1 MREETMKSMILSL
14 LAGVS
19 VLIAGCQPPGQ
30 PTPTPAPQPTVPQ
43 ATPQRTSAAHSD
55 RVILAA
61 DAAGDAPKGTAGSE
75 TAAGKGVNH
84 NGYSAES
91 YRLVSE
97 KDEIASVLRNGL
109 VVITKRVASPVVA
122 VRGVALTGGVYEG
135 KWLGGGLSHLLEHLV
150 AGGSNGRRSE
160 EQNKELLQAIG
171 NNSNAFTTEDHTAFF
186 VNTTPEHMEQ
196 AVDLVTGWMFTA
208 SITPDEYRRE
218 YQVVQRELEMGKGE
232 PDRQLFYMM
241 ASNRYRVSPARVP
254 VIGYQAVIQGLSRDD
269 VYSYFKQAYVPNN
282 MMFVVAGNVDPEK
295 MLKAVEKFSD
305 YAPGRE
311 FSHDIQQEPAVLAPR
326 TLAATFPKLGEAR
339 LNLAFPSVSLYGQDM
354 YAMDLLAAVLGQG
367 ESSILTEELR
377 DKRQL
382 VSGITAD
389 DETPAYASGSFDVMM
404 ELPPEKVQ
412 EATKAVLD
420 VLESAKTKPIEE
432 DRLQRA
438 KSMLR
443 AAHIAQIQKVEDLA
457 GQLTD
462 DFMTTGDT
470 HFSEL
475 YLKRIDQL
483 TPKDLQ
489 AVAKKYFD
497 RGKLITTALFPA
509 EYAGAAGL
517 PKVEDI
523 LRPAATTQEVAQKQS
538 GPSEV
543 QRTVLDDGTV
553 LLVKRIPT
561 SPLVSVQMYALGG
574 LTAEDAKTNGLGNL
588 TMHMLTRGT
597 KTRSAA
603 QIAEFFDSIGGEVSA
618 TCGNNTWAWAAS
630 FLSKDLDKALPAY
643 ADVVNNPTFPE
654 DEAAAMKKR
663 TESAIAAQD
672 ADWFAQAG
680 RFFRQKFYGPMNSPY
695 QFVALGTEKNVESFT
710 PEQMRDWYE
719 KKVQTAPRVLAIY
732 GDVDPDHVKQLAA
745 DLLGKGAKRPE
756 PQRPTQPSERQGGQT
771 SETPSINVTRVEVQ
785 KTEQELAGVVIGFKS
800 DSVIGDPTN
809 YTLDVIDTL
818 TSGFT
823 YPTGYIFETLRGL
836 GLVYVAD
843 ARNAP
848 GRDAALPG
856 TFEAY
861 AGTGP
866 ENVNK
871 VVELTLENIARV
883 EGSEKDVNMD
893 WFKRSKELMVVA
905 DAMENETP
913 TAQAQLAAVDEVL
926 GLGYDYHKQF
936 PDAVR
941 AVTLDQVRQVAR
953 QRLRDCIVTISTPR
967 PDLVNIK
974 PGVRTYS
981 SFPPVDLAPKGVTH
995 DVSSGGK

>member
-1 MREETMKSMILSL
+1 MKSIILSL
-14 LAGVS
+14 LAGAS

-30 PTPTPAPQPTVPQ
+30 PAPTPAPSPTVPQ
-43 ATPQRTSAAHSD
+43 AAPQRVSAAKGE
-55 RVILAA
+55 RVLLAA
-61 DAAGDAPKGTAGSE
+61 DGAGETPTGTAGSE
-75 TAAGKGVNH
+75 TAKGKSVGNG
-84 NGYSAES
+84 GYSAES

-97 KDEIASVLRNGL
+97 KDEIVSVLRNGL

-150 AGGSNGRRSE
+150 AGGSNGRRTE

-241 ASNRYRVSPARVP
+241 AMNRYRVSPARVP

-269 VYSYFKQAYVPNN
+269 VYSYYRQAYVPNN
-282 MMFVVAGNVDPEK
+282 MMFVVAGNEDPEK
-295 MLKAVEKFSD
+295 MLKAVEKNSD
-305 YAPGRE
+305 YPPGRE

-339 LNLAFPSVSLYGQDM
+339 LNLAFPSVSMYGQDM

-367 ESSILTEELR
+367 ESSILTQELR

-382 VSGITAD
+382 VSAITAD
-389 DETPAYASGSFDVMM
+389 DETPSYASGSFDVLM
-404 ELPPEKVQ
+404 ELAPDKVQ

-420 VLESAKTKPIEE
+420 VLESAKTRPLDEE
-432 DRLQRA
+432 RLERA

-457 GQLTD
+457 GQLGD
-462 DFMTTGDT
+462 DFMTAGDT

-475 YLKRIDQL
+475 YLKRIDAL
-483 TPKDLQ
+483 KPKDLQ

-523 LRPAATTQEVAQKQS
+523 LRPAATTQEVAQKET
-538 GPSEV
+538 GASEV
-543 QRTVLDDGTV
+543 RRSVLDNGTV

-597 KTRSAA
+597 KTKNAQ
-603 QIAEFFDSIGGEVSA
+603 QIAEFFDAIGGEVGA
-618 TCGNNTWAWAAS
+618 TCGNNTWAWSAS
-630 FLSKDLDKALPAY
+630 FLSKDFDKALPAY
-643 ADVVNNPTFPE
+643 ADVVNNPALPDE
-654 DEAAAMKKR
+654 EAAAMKKR
-663 TESAIAAQD
+663 TESAIAAED

-680 RFFRQKFYGPMNSPY
+680 RYFRQQFYGPMNSPY
-695 QFVALGTEKNVESFT
+695 QFVALGTEKNVEGFT
-710 PEQMRDWYE
+710 TQQMRDWYE
-719 KKVQTAPRVLAIY
+719 KKVQAAPRVLAIY
-732 GDVDPDHVKQLAA
+732 GDVDPDHARQLAA
-745 DLLGKGAKRPE
+745 ELLGSGPKRPE
-756 PQRPTQPSERQGGQT
+756 PQRPTERAAGQQGGQS
-771 SETPSINVTRVEVQ
+771 SETPSINITRVEVQ
-785 KTEQELAGVVIGFKS
+785 KTDQELAGVVIGFKS

-843 ARNAP
+843 ARNVP
-848 GRDAALPG
+848 GRDGALPG

-866 ENVNK
+866 QNVNK

-883 EGSEKDVNMD
+883 EGSENDVNMD
-893 WFKRSKELMVVA
+893 WFKRCKELMVVA

-926 GLGYDYHKQF
+926 GLGYDYHKRF
-936 PDAVR
+936 PDKVR
-941 AVTLDQVRQVAR
+941 AVTLDEVRQVAR
-953 QRLRDCIVTISTPR
+953 QRLRDCVVTISTPR

>member
-1 MREETMKSMILSL
+1 MKSMVLSL
-14 LAGVS
+14 FVGVCF
-19 VLIAGCQPPGQ
+19 VTAGCQPPGQ

-43 ATPQRTSAAHSD
+43 AAPQRTSAARGD

-61 DAAGDAPKGTAGSE
+61 DAAAEEPKGIGGSE
-75 TAAGKGVNH
+75 TAGEKGVGH

-91 YRLVSE
+91 YRLVSG
-97 KDEIASVLRNGL
+97 KDEIVSVLRNGL

-150 AGGSNGRRSE
+150 AGGSNGRRTE

-241 ASNRYRVSPARVP
+241 AMNRYHYSPARVP

-282 MMFVVAGNVDPEK
+282 LMFVVAGNEDPEK
-295 MLKAVEKFSD
+295 MLKAVERYSD
-305 YAPGRE
+305 YPPGRE
-311 FSHDIQQEPAVLAPR
+311 FSHDIQQEPAILTPR

-339 LNLAFPSVSLYGQDM
+339 INLAFPAVSMYSPDM
-354 YAMDLLAAVLGQG
+354 YALDLLAAVLGQG
-367 ESSILTEELR
+367 ESSILTQELR

-382 VSGITAD
+382 VTGITAD
-389 DETPAYASGSFDVMM
+389 DDTPGYASGSFDVMM
-404 ELPPEKVQ
+404 QLPPEKVQ
-412 EATKAVLD
+412 EATKAALEVLD
-420 VLESAKTKPIEE
+420 SAKAQPIDE
-432 DRLQRA
+432 DRLDRA
-438 KSMLR
+438 KSLLR

-462 DFMTTGDT
+462 DFMYTADI
-470 HFSEL
+470 HFSDL
-475 YLKRIDQL
+475 YLKRIDEL
-483 TPKDLQ
+483 KPKDLQ

-497 RGKLITTALFPA
+497 RGKLITTTLFPA
-509 EYAGAAGL
+509 EFAGAAGL
-517 PKVEDI
+517 AKVEDI
-523 LRPAATTQEVAQKQS
+523 LRPTATTQEVAQKAS

-543 QRTVLDDGTV
+543 QRTVLDNGTV

-588 TMHMLTRGT
+588 TMHMLARGT
-597 KTRSAA
+597 KSRNAE
-603 QIAEFFDSIGGEVSA
+603 QIAEFFDAIGGEVGA
-618 TCGNNTWAWAAS
+618 TCGNNTWAWSAS

-643 ADVVNNPTFPE
+643 ADVVNHPTFPE
-654 DEAAAMKKR
+654 DEASAMKKR

-672 ADWFAQAG
+672 ADWFAQAS
-680 RFFRQKFYGPMNSPY
+680 RYFRQQFYGPMNSPY
-695 QFVALGTEKNVESFT
+695 QFVALGTEKNVQGFT
-710 PEQMRDWYE
+710 TQQMHDWYE
-719 KKVQTAPRVLAIY
+719 QKVQTAPRVLAIY

-745 DLLGKGAKRPE
+745 GLLGKGPKRPE
-756 PQRPTQPSERQGGQT
+756 PQHPKESSEQQGGET
-771 SETPSINVTRVEVQ
+771 SQTPSINVTRVEVQ
-785 KTEQELAGVVIGFKS
+785 KTEQELAGIVIGFKS
-800 DSVIGDPTN
+800 GSVIGDPTN

-843 ARNAP
+843 ARNVP
-848 GRDAALPG
+848 GRDASLPG

-861 AGTGP
+861 AGTEP
-866 ENVNK
+866 QNVNK
-871 VVELTLENIARV
+871 VVDLTLENIARV
-883 EGSEKDVNMD
+883 EGSEQDVNMD
-893 WFKRSKELMVVA
+893 WFKRSKELMIVA

-926 GLGYDYHKQF
+926 GLGYEYHKQF
-936 PDAVR
+936 PAGWR
-941 AVTLDQVRQVAR
+941 AVTLDQVRQVAH
-953 QRLRDCIVTISTPR
+953 QRLRDCVVTICTPR
-967 PDLVNIK
+967 PDLVKIK